1 MKRFA
6 PLLLALMICTA
17 LPTFVHAVELGGL
30 NTTADKAGITDT
42 SATPQTVVGRVLQ
55 QAISLVGIIFFALI
69 LWAGFLWMTSAG
81 NEQRVDEA
89 KQILLA
95 AVIGLIIVAAAY
107 AITRF
112 VGSTLITGNSSI

>member
-6 PLLLALMICTA
+6 PLLMALMICTA
-17 LPTFVHAVELGGL
+17 LPTFAYAVELGGL
-30 NTTADKAGITDT
+30 DATAGQAGIKDT
-42 SATPQTVVGRVLQ
+42 SATPQAVVGRVLAQ
-55 QAISLVGIIFFALI
+55 GISLVGIIFFALI
-69 LWAGFLWMTSAG
+69 LWAGFLWMTAAG

-107 AITRF
+107 AITKF
-112 VGSTLITGNSSI
+112 VGSTLLTGNSSV

>member
-6 PLLLALMICTA
+6 SLVMTLIICTA
-17 LPTFVHAVELGGL
+17 LPNFVQAVELGGL
-30 NTTADKAGITDT
+30 NTTAGTAGIKDT
-42 SATPQTVVGRVLQ
+42 TATPQAVVGRVLQ
-55 QAISLVGIIFFALI
+55 QGISLVGIIFFALI

-89 KQILLA
+89 KNILLA

-112 VGSTLITGNSSI
+112 VGSTLLTGNSSL

>member
-1 MKRFA
+1 MI
-6 PLLLALMICTA
+6 ICTA
-17 LPTFVHAVELGGL
+17 LPTLAYAVELGGL
-30 NTTADKAGITDT
+30 STTADKAGIK
-42 SATPQTVVGRVLQ
+42 SSPASPQEVVGRVLQ
-55 QAISLVGIIFFALI
+55 QGISLVGIIFFALI

-107 AITRF
+107 AITKF
-112 VGSTLITGNSSI
+112 VGSTLLTDNSSI

>member
-6 PLLLALMICTA
+6 SLLLALMICTA
-17 LPTFVHAVELGGL
+17 LPSFVFAVELGGL
-30 NTTADKAGITDT
+30 DSTAGTAGIKDT
-42 SATPQTVVGRVLQ
+42 TSTPQVVVGRVLQ

-69 LWAGFLWMTSAG
+69 LWSGFLWMTSAG
-81 NEQRVDEA
+81 NDERVKEA
-89 KQILLA
+89 KNILLA

-112 VGSTLITGNSSI
+112 VGSTLLTGNSSL